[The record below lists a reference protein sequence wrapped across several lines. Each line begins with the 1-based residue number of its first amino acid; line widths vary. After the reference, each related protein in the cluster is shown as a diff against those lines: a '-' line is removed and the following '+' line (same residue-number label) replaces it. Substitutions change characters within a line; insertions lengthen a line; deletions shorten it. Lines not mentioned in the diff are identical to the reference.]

1 MKKYLVAGLLT
12 VSVVALSG
20 CVPPPLTLEYDGK
33 PLRQDVIEE
42 KLEDILEDAN
52 PDYDLEVR
60 IIEETEED

>member
-12 VSVVALSG
+12 VGVVSLSG

-33 PLRQDVIEE
+33 SLRQDVIEE

-52 PDYDLEVR
+52 PDYDLEVL
-60 IIEETEED
+60 IIEEGEED